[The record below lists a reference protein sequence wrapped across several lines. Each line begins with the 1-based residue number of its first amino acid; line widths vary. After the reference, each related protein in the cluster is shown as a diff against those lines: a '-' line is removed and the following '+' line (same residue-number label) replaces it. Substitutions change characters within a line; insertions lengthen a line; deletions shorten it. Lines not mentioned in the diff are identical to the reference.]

1 MEISKLTP
9 GIGAEIHGLD
19 LTRPISAADAA
30 ALRQA
35 WQDHMVLIARD
46 QHHVTPV
53 QQIAFSAIF
62 GELDVATTLSPF
74 CHPDHP
80 EIFVL
85 TNEMTNGKPSVTRN
99 IGWQWHTDLTY
110 TTRPSAG
117 AVMHARQV
125 PASGGD
131 TMFSNLCLAWET
143 LSPAYRAMLEPLFA
157 IHDFTQ
163 AREFS
168 RRDPKAM
175 AEMAARTPPVRQPV
189 FWTHPLTGRRALM
202 VNETVVTR
210 FDGMTQEESAPILA
224 HLFAHSSKPEFVYRH
239 RWKTG
244 DILIWDNF
252 ATMHKVV
259 HDHVENAGP
268 DHPEHIRKL
277 HRVTLK
283 GRPSGLALERAQAP
297 TSVAA

>member
-1 MEISKLTP
+1 MDIRKLTP
-9 GIGAEIHGLD
+9 SIGAEIHGLD
-19 LTRPISAADAA
+19 LTRPISPLDAA

-35 WQDHMVLIARD
+35 WQDHMVLIMRGQGHLTPE
-46 QHHVTPV
+46 QH
-53 QQIAFSAIF
+53 IAFSAVF

-85 TNEMTNGKPSVTRN
+85 TNEMKDGKPSVTRN

-117 AVMHARQV
+117 SVMHAQRV
-125 PASGGD
+125 PAAGGD
-131 TMFSNLCLAWET
+131 TMFANLCLAWET
-143 LSPAYRAMLEPLFA
+143 LSPAYRAMLEPLNA
-157 IHDFTQ
+157 IHDFTL

-175 AEMAARTPPVRQPV
+175 GDMAARTPPVRQPV
-189 FWTHPLTGRRALM
+189 VWTHPGSGRQALM
-202 VNETVVTR
+202 VNETVVAQ
-210 FDGMTQEESAPILA
+210 FDGMSREESATILDY
-224 HLFAHSSKPEFVYRH
+224 LFAHSSRHEFIYRH
-239 RWKTG
+239 RWQSG

-259 HDHVENAGP
+259 HDHVENAEPG
-268 DHPEHIRKL
+268 HPEHVRRM
-277 HRVTLK
+277 HRTTLK
-283 GRPSGLALERAQAP
+283 GRDSGVALARTLP
-297 TSVAA
+297 KAA